1 MTHLEELQELKTIQ
15 NDILTFIEIK
25 TQQTPQSSDE
35 LAQKNKDIEEHKK
48 LLLNV
53 EQKISNIHVRTATT
67 YLLKDLENAIN
78 TEEFYATMH
87 KHYNNIFSNKK

>member
-1 MTHLEELQELKTIQ
+1 MTHLEELQELKNIQ
-15 NDILTFIEIK
+15 NDILTFIEI
-25 TQQTPQSSDE
+25 TRQQNPQSSDE

-67 YLLKDLENAIN
+67 YLLKDLENATN

>member
-1 MTHLEELQELKTIQ
+1 MTHLEELQELKNIQ

-35 LAQKNKDIEEHKK
+35 LAQINKDIEEYKK

-53 EQKISNIHVRTATT
+53 EQKIRSINIDTATRE
-67 YLLKDLENAIN
+67 LCNDLSKN
-78 TEEFYATMH
+78 TNSEEFYKTIH
-87 KHYNNIFSNKK
+87 KYYGDKR